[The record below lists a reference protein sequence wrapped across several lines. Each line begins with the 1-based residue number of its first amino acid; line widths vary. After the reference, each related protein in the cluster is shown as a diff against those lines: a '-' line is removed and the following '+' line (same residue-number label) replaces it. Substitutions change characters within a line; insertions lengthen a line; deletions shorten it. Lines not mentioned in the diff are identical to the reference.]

1 MFSKMQKFTPVKR
14 FGILRQKDLFFPE
27 SNFAFTSTF
36 FRLWEPLKSK
46 LMSCM
51 DTTEVHSY
59 ATVSTGHRKFPNT
72 VFTIITTVFLQIL
85 RNFTF

>member
-1 MFSKMQKFTPVKR
+1 MLSKMQKVTPDKR
-14 FGILRQKDLFFPE
+14 FGILRKANLFFPE
-27 SNFAFTSTF
+27 SNLTFTITF
-36 FRLWEPLKSK
+36 IRLWEPLNGK

-85 RNFTF
+85 QNFTF